1 MIEQD
6 LLNRTLAAVGALPG
20 VLAWRNNTGALRD
33 VNGRLVRFGAKGSP
47 DVLVIANG
55 RFIGIELKTRTGR
68 QHPDQVTWQRACEAA
83 GGVYVL
89 ARDVETALGAVRS
102 ALGGHHGQV

>member
-20 VLAWRNNTGALRD
+20 VLAWRNNTGALKD
-33 VNGRLVRFGAKGSP
+33 INGRLVRFGAKGSP
-47 DVLVIANG
+47 DVLVIAAG

-68 QHPDQVTWQRACEAA
+68 QRPDQVTWKRACEAA

-102 ALGGHHGQV
+102 ALRGRYGQV

>member
-6 LLNRTLAAVGALPG
+6 LLNRTLAAVGVLPG
-20 VLAWRNNTGALRD
+20 VLAWRNNTGALKD
-33 VNGRLVRFGAKGSP
+33 INGRLVRFGCKGSP
-47 DVLVIANG
+47 DVLVIAAG